1 MQMNY
6 VPKHSWNHADSEY
19 VIICDGI
26 QKKHKALYISRDNR
40 HVGGLV
46 ALEAI

>member
-1 MQMNY
+1 MYQST
-6 VPKHSWNHADSEY
+6 P
-19 VIICDGI
+19 GI
-26 QKKHKALYISRDNR
+26 MLIQNMLSYATVYKKRKALYISRDNR